1 MARTAAELLVDRLVD
16 WGVNVIF
23 GLPGDG
29 INGIMEA
36 LRQRQDAIRFIQVRH
51 EESAAFM
58 ACGYAKY
65 TGKLGVCLATSG
77 PGAIH
82 LLNGLYDAKNDF
94 APVLAITGH
103 TYHDLIGTH
112 YQQDVNVVGLYED
125 VALYNNQI
133 TGAQHVI
140 AVTDMACRRALAE
153 RGVAHINFPVDLQ
166 EQTLSDDEQSMMKA
180 GEHTSSVWTR
190 PTLVPADGEID
201 AAAQLLNQTGK
212 TAILCGQGALG
223 CGDLLEELA
232 DKLGAPIIKA
242 LLGKA
247 VVPDDSPYTTGGIGL
262 LGTLPSEIAMEEC
275 DSLLIVG
282 SNMPYSTYYPEA
294 GKARAIQIDC
304 NPANIGWRYPVEIG
318 LAGDSR
324 ATLERLVPMVERRSD
339 RSFLE
344 HAQEQMKDW
353 REVEASRAHR
363 DDVPLKPQ
371 TVVRSLSDVID
382 DDAIISADCG
392 TNTFWAARGIEIK
405 PEQKFSC
412 SGTLA
417 TMACGLPYA
426 IAAAVAFPERQSVAV
441 VGDGGFTMLMGEFAT
456 AVKYK
461 LPLKIVIIKNNSLGQ
476 IKWEQMVFLGN
487 PEYGCDLEPIDF
499 AKFAEACGGR
509 GFRCERPDEI
519 APAFESMLSYNDGPA
534 IVEAVVDQFE
544 PPLPPRI
551 SPEQAL
557 HFGESLSRG
566 EPNGSR
572 IALTVFR
579 DKWNE
584 VFGD

>member
-1 MARTAAELLVDRLVD
+1 
-16 WGVNVIF
+16 
-23 GLPGDG
+23 
-29 INGIMEA
+29 
-36 LRQRQDAIRFIQVRH
+36 
-51 EESAAFM
+51 
-58 ACGYAKY
+58 
-65 TGKLGVCLATSG
+65 
-77 PGAIH
+77 
-82 LLNGLYDAKNDF
+82 
-94 APVLAITGH
+94 
-103 TYHDLIGTH
+103 
-112 YQQDVNVVGLYED
+112 
-125 VALYNNQI
+125 
-133 TGAQHVI
+133 
-140 AVTDMACRRALAE
+140 
-153 RGVAHINFPVDLQ
+153 
-166 EQTLSDDEQSMMKA
+166 
-180 GEHTSSVWTR
+180 
-190 PTLVPADGEID
+190 LVPSDGEI
-201 AAAQLLNQTGK
+201 AAAADLLNQDGK

-223 CGDLLEELA
+223 CGDLLEEIA
-232 DKLGAPIIKA
+232 EKLGAPIIKA

-247 VVPDDSPYTTGGIGL
+247 VLPDDSLYTTGGIGL
-262 LGTLPSEIAMEEC
+262 LGTLPSELAMEEC

-294 GKARAIQIDC
+294 GKARAVQIDC

-318 LAGDSR
+318 LAGDAR
-324 ATLERLVPMVERRSD
+324 ATLERLLPMIERRSD

-344 HAQEQMKDW
+344 KAQGRMNEW
-353 REVEASRAHR
+353 REVEAGRAHR

-371 TVVRSLSDVID
+371 TVVRALSDMID
-382 DDAIISADCG
+382 DNAIISADCG

-405 PEQKFSC
+405 QDQKFSC

-426 IAAAVAFPERQSVAV
+426 IAAAVAYPERQSVAI

-461 LPLKIVIIKNNSLGQ
+461 LPLKILILKNNSLGQ

-487 PEYGCDLEPIDF
+487 PEYGCELEPIDF

-509 GFRCERPDEI
+509 GFRCESPDEI
-519 APAFESMLSYNDGPA
+519 APAFEAMLGYNDGPV
-534 IVEAVVDQFE
+534 IVEALVDQFE

-557 HFGESLSRG
+557 HFGEALARG

-584 VFGD
+584 YVSS

>member
-1 MARTAAELLVDRLVD
+1 MAKSAAELLVDRLID
-16 WGVNVIF
+16 WGVEVIF

-29 INGIMEA
+29 INGIIEA
-36 LRQRQDAIRFIQVRH
+36 LRVRQEQIRFIQVRH

-112 YQQDVNVVGLYED
+112 YQQDVNVVALYED

-140 AVTDMACRRALAE
+140 AATDMACRRALSE
-153 RGVAHINFPVDLQ
+153 RGVAHLNLPVDLQ
-166 EQTLSDDEQSMMKA
+166 EQTLSDDDASLMKA
-180 GEHTSSVWTR
+180 GEHTSSAWMKPMLIPPPEYLER
-190 PTLVPADGEID
+190 
-201 AAAQLLNQTGK
+201 AATILNKGKK

-223 CGDLLEELA
+223 CGELIEELA
-232 DKLGAPIIKA
+232 GKLAAPVIKA

-247 VVPDDSPYTTGGIGL
+247 VIPDDSPCTTGGIGL
-262 LGTLPSEIAMEEC
+262 LGTLPSELAMEEC
-275 DSLLIVG
+275 DTLLIVG
-282 SNMPYSTYYPEA
+282 SNMPYSQYYPKA
-294 GKARAIQIDC
+294 GQARAVQIDS
-304 NPANIGWRYPVEIG
+304 NPANIGWRYAVDIG
-318 LAGDSR
+318 LAGD
-324 ATLERLVPMVERRSD
+324 AKETLHQLLPLIERRDD

-344 HAQEQMKDW
+344 KAQERMDEWK
-353 REVEASRAHR
+353 EVEATRASRN
-363 DDVPLKPQ
+363 DVPLKPQ
-371 TVVRSLSDVID
+371 RVARALSNGLDEN
-382 DDAIISADCG
+382 AIISVDCG

-405 PEQKFSC
+405 RNQKFSL

-417 TMACGLPYA
+417 TMAPGLPYA
-426 IAAAVAFPERQSVAV
+426 IAAQIAFPERQCVAF
-441 VGDGGFTMLMGEFAT
+441 VGDGGFTMLMGEFVT

-461 LPLKIVIIKNNSLGQ
+461 LPLKIVIMKNNSLGQ

-487 PEYGCDLEPIDF
+487 PEYGCELEPIDF
-499 AKFAEACGGR
+499 VKFAEACGGK
-509 GFRCERPDEI
+509 GFRCERPEEI
-519 APAFESMLSYNDGPA
+519 EPALDAMFAVNDGPA
-534 IVEAVVDQFE
+534 IVEAVIDQFE
-544 PPLPPRI
+544 PPLPPKVKAT
-551 SPEQAL
+551 QAI
-557 HFGESLSRG
+557 HFAESLARG

-584 VFGD
+584 YTS